1 MRDLV
6 FVKFNSKLRN
16 KKQNKDRDPIEKE
29 VEDVQADDDNEF
41 ITGAIYAP
49 SELAEREPQ
58 HGAPQGQESISQ
70 AQGKR
75 KRPVHRRKKKVRS
88 LESLIHQVSVQ
99 SGVPGALSS
108 DSEDGYGDTQMHS
121 SDSDKSFGASDSD
134 E

>member
-1 MRDLV
+1 MRELV

-49 SELAEREPQ
+49 SELSEREPQ

-75 KRPVHRRKKKVRS
+75 KRLVRHR
-88 LESLIHQVSVQ
+88 E
-99 SGVPGALSS
+99 
-108 DSEDGYGDTQMHS
+108 
-121 SDSDKSFGASDSD
+121 KS
-134 E
+134 

>member
-1 MRDLV
+1 MHSHIHTKKRNKLLHDRMRELV

-49 SELAEREPQ
+49 SELSEREPQ

-75 KRPVHRRKKKVRS
+75 NRLVRHR
-88 LESLIHQVSVQ
+88 E
-99 SGVPGALSS
+99 
-108 DSEDGYGDTQMHS
+108 
-121 SDSDKSFGASDSD
+121 KS
-134 E
+134 

>member
-49 SELAEREPQ
+49 SELAERGPQ
-58 HGAPQGQESISQ
+58 HGAPQRQESISQ
-70 AQGKR
+70 AQGKS
-75 KRPVHRRKKKVRS
+75 KRLVRHR
-88 LESLIHQVSVQ
+88 E
-99 SGVPGALSS
+99 
-108 DSEDGYGDTQMHS
+108 
-121 SDSDKSFGASDSD
+121 KS
-134 E
+134 

>member
-1 MRDLV
+1 M
-6 FVKFNSKLRN
+6 SKQIMTMSSLRVLFMCQVN
-16 KKQNKDRDPIEKE
+16 MLN
-29 VEDVQADDDNEF
+29 
-41 ITGAIYAP
+41 
-49 SELAEREPQ
+49 REPQ
-58 HGAPQGQESISQ
+58 HGASHGQESASQ

-108 DSEDGYGDTQMHS
+108 DSEDGDGDTQMHS
-121 SDSDKSFGASDSD
+121 SDSDKSPGASDSD